1 VGLNGGDDG
10 WREEEGSKSERTV
23 GAGEV
28 LSVEQES
35 RDGERKLLSC
45 AWAVLEEVED
55 GPVEKLV
62 GRGESHC
69 RSGAVMFSPNV
80 E

>member
-1 VGLNGGDDG
+1 LNGGEDG

-23 GAGEV
+23 GAGEAIA
-28 LSVEQES
+28 EQES

-45 AWAVLEEVED
+45 VWAVLEDVED

-62 GRGESHC
+62 GGGESHVC
-69 RSGAVMFSPNV
+69 SGVVMFSPNI

>member
-1 VGLNGGDDG
+1 LKGGEDG
-10 WREEEGSKSERTV
+10 WRDREDSKSERMV

-28 LSVEQES
+28 LIAEQES

-45 AWAVLEEVED
+45 VWAVLDEVED
-55 GPVEKLV
+55 GPVEKV
-62 GRGESHC
+62 IGGGESHC
-69 RSGAVMFSPNV
+69 CSGVVMFSPNV